1 MDNQI
6 NSGITGTDLRHKILS
21 LLKRGPYMRQEIA
34 RYCLP
39 ATSEQVDHA
48 LLILERTG
56 LIRYLGA
63 VGLFQ
68 VTAI

>member
-1 MDNQI
+1 MI
-6 NSGITGTDLRHKILS
+6 ATTEPDLAHKILS

-34 RYCLP
+34 RYCRP

-48 LLILERTG
+48 LLALERSG
-56 LIRYLGA
+56 MVRYLAA

-68 VTAI
+68 VTAL